1 MAKSHVANPPH
12 ICYIVVYPNR
22 AEGRNTMETKALL
35 NNLSSLS
42 HRSPILTDMLERLSM
57 EVTNPILNSSPAI
70 KEMQNKEKTKL

>member
-1 MAKSHVANPPH
+1 
-12 ICYIVVYPNR
+12 
-22 AEGRNTMETKALL
+22 METKALL